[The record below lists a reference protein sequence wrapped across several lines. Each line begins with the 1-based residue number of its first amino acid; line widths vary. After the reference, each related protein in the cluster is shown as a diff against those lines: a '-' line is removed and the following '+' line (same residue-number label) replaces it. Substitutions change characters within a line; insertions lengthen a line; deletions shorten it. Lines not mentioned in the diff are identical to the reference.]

1 MSVASAECPDG
12 YRIEQDLDA
21 RSGSLSIARWPEVM
35 EAIELI
41 ARAPALGQKI
51 PGRSLYCWVLRS
63 TPPAAVY
70 YTVDDSR
77 CVVVVLDIV
86 QL

>member
-1 MSVASAECPDG
+1 MESANCPEG

-21 RSGSLSIARWPEVM
+21 RSGALSIARWPEVR
-35 EAIELI
+35 EAIDLI
-41 ARAPALGQKI
+41 ARVPALGQRI
-51 PGRSLYCWVLRS
+51 SGRNLYCWVLRS